1 VRGAARLLRY
11 LLYGRHEWRLDRA
24 AKSNHE
30 RQVKRM
36 ANGRLGLLIGAGLML
51 TGLVSAG
58 AQEPVVD
65 PNRILDP
72 IEGIWQTQ
80 ELSEVT
86 IALCPEGFCGTLSKI
101 VVPREGLTDEEY
113 AAAQAM
119 PVESFTDM
127 RNPDPTL
134 QGRPMMG
141 LQILTLLPSTKP
153 NIYDGEIY
161 NPQDGNI
168 YSGYV
173 EMLSPDMMRLNGCV
187 LYNIICQGQDW
198 VRVIPEP
205 VVAQ

>member
-1 VRGAARLLRY
+1 
-11 LLYGRHEWRLDRA
+11 
-24 AKSNHE
+24 
-30 RQVKRM
+30 M
-36 ANGRLGLLIGAGLML
+36 ANGRLRLWIGAALL
-51 TGLVSAG
+51 LSGLVSAG
-58 AQEPVVD
+58 AQEPVAD
-65 PNRILDP
+65 PDRILDP

-86 IALCPEGFCGTLSKI
+86 IALCPHGFCGTLSKI
-101 VVPREGLTDEEY
+101 VVPRKGLTDEEY

-127 RNPDPTL
+127 RNPDPAL
-134 QGRPMMG
+134 RSRPMLG
-141 LQILTLLPSTKP
+141 LQILTLLTSTKP

-173 EMLSPDMMRLNGCV
+173 EMLGPDLLKLNGCV
-187 LYNIICQGQDW
+187 LYNLICQGQDW

-205 VVAQ
+205 LVEDQ

>member
-1 VRGAARLLRY
+1 
-11 LLYGRHEWRLDRA
+11 
-24 AKSNHE
+24 
-30 RQVKRM
+30 M
-36 ANGRLGLLIGAGLML
+36 ANGRLRLWIGAALL
-51 TGLVSAG
+51 LSGLVSAG
-58 AQEPVVD
+58 AQEPVAD
-65 PNRILDP
+65 PDRILDP

-86 IALCPEGFCGTLSKI
+86 IALCPHGFCGTLSKI

-119 PVESFTDM
+119 PVDSFTDM
-127 RNPDPTL
+127 RNPDPAL
-134 QGRPMMG
+134 RSRPMLG
-141 LQILTLLPSTKP
+141 LQILTLLTSTKP

-173 EMLSPDMMRLNGCV
+173 EMLGPDLLKLNGCV
-187 LYNIICQGQDW
+187 LYNLICQGQDW

-205 VVAQ
+205 LVEDQ

>member
-1 VRGAARLLRY
+1 LVLGQ
-11 LLYGRHEWRLDRA
+11 
-24 AKSNHE
+24 
-30 RQVKRM
+30 QVTGM
-36 ANGRLGLLIGAGLML
+36 ANRRLRLGIGAGLLLAGM
-51 TGLVSAG
+51 VSAG
-58 AQEPVVD
+58 AQEVAVD

-86 IALCPEGFCGTLSKI
+86 IALCPTGFCGTLSKI
-101 VVPREGLTDEEY
+101 VVPREGLTEEEY

-119 PVESFTDM
+119 AVESFTDM
-127 RNPDPTL
+127 RNPDPAL
-134 QGRPMMG
+134 RSRPMLG
-141 LQILTLLPSTKP
+141 LQILTLLASTKP
-153 NIYDGEIY
+153 NVYDGEIY

-173 EMLSPDMMRLNGCV
+173 EMLGPDMMRLNGCV
-187 LYNIICQGQDW
+187 LYNLICQGQDW

>member
-1 VRGAARLLRY
+1 
-11 LLYGRHEWRLDRA
+11 
-24 AKSNHE
+24 
-30 RQVKRM
+30 M
-36 ANGRLGLLIGAGLML
+36 ANGRLRLWIGAALL
-51 TGLVSAG
+51 LSGLVSAG
-58 AQEPVVD
+58 AQEPVAD
-65 PNRILDP
+65 PDRILDP

-86 IALCPEGFCGTLSKI
+86 IALCPHGFCGTLSKI

-119 PVESFTDM
+119 PVDSFTDM
-127 RNPDPTL
+127 RNPDPAL
-134 QGRPMMG
+134 RSRPMLG
-141 LQILTLLPSTKP
+141 LQILTLLTSTKP

-173 EMLSPDMMRLNGCV
+173 EMLGPDLIKLNGCV
-187 LYNIICQGQDW
+187 LYNLICQGQDW

-205 VVAQ
+205 LVEDQ

>member
-1 VRGAARLLRY
+1 
-11 LLYGRHEWRLDRA
+11 
-24 AKSNHE
+24 
-30 RQVKRM
+30 M
-36 ANGRLGLLIGAGLML
+36 ANGRLRLWLGAALLLS
-51 TGLVSAG
+51 GLVSAG
-58 AQEPVVD
+58 AQEPVAD
-65 PNRILDP
+65 PDRILDP

-86 IALCPEGFCGTLSKI
+86 IALCPHGFCGTLSKI

-127 RNPDPTL
+127 RNPDPAL
-134 QGRPMMG
+134 RSRPMLG
-141 LQILTLLPSTKP
+141 LQILTLLTSTKP

-173 EMLSPDMMRLNGCV
+173 EMLGPDLIKLNGCV
-187 LYNIICQGQDW
+187 LYNLICQGQDW

-205 VVAQ
+205 LVEDQ

>member
-1 VRGAARLLRY
+1 
-11 LLYGRHEWRLDRA
+11 
-24 AKSNHE
+24 
-30 RQVKRM
+30 M

-51 TGLVSAG
+51 AGLVSVG

-65 PNRILDP
+65 PNRIPDL
-72 IEGIWQTQ
+72 IEGIWQTH

-86 IALCPEGFCGTLSKI
+86 IALCPEGFCGILSKI
-101 VVPREGLTDEEY
+101 VVPREGLTEEEY

-119 PVESFTDM
+119 PVESFTDL
-127 RNPDPTL
+127 RNPDPAL
-134 QGRPMMG
+134 RSRPMLG
-141 LQILTLLPSTKP
+141 LQILTLLPSSKP
-153 NIYDGEIY
+153 NVYDGEIY

-173 EMLSPDMMRLNGCV
+173 EMLGPDQMRLNGCV

-205 VVAQ
+205 VVEGQ